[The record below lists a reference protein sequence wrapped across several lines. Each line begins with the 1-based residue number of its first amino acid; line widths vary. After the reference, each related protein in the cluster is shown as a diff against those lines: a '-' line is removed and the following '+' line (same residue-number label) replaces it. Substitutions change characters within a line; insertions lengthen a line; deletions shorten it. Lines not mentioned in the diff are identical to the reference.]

1 MTGRDL
7 LMDLSFIEA
16 RFVDEAET
24 AAAPAQKV
32 RTGAGGCFPVKKGLL
47 IAAVIALMLT
57 LVGCAVVYVM
67 RMQDFQVGRQEAT
80 KPVYGEN
87 GWSIEGYEA
96 VKEQVL
102 TLSGLEGSS
111 GFRAAKEWYEFKRD
125 YDPELELLVKL
136 QEEGKLQTFP
146 AEYDAYNI
154 YTQEMQDK
162 LDQIVKAYGLKLAG
176 EELAFPTEK
185 SLYNA
190 LGLETGLKTED
201 GVTIAGNG
209 GHCYENGNF
218 RLSLSLEVPA
228 DEESQMEVT
237 SGILQWSRKDCF
249 SESLVTIEESDDWEE
264 WNYTCVSGRTAL
276 ILRSHTDSRGWI
288 IWDRGDGILSLQV
301 EVRRDTGYSD
311 ENRQWWEYG
320 FMSNHQLE
328 LLAQAIDG
336 NVEPRMVSREDVEN
350 LTLDTSA
357 ATQNGYTVELKTIE
371 TDGWDAYITLAIT
384 APEGTVISRG
394 SRPGE
399 EDLPIE
405 PHNADFLVSATG
417 ETVCFATSWRPQEDG
432 DGKDNTNNIVLL
444 ASGAT
449 ENGEAPFAQ
458 GSVWTLKMENLTTY
472 YYDPES
478 FNDYTETLAEGLWE
492 FPITIGEKHGDFRE
506 AELVEEPVSLRG
518 SVGMNPDGS
527 KRDEDV
533 AITSFRL
540 HHFGATV
547 IQEKYASFHGSFYAV
562 MKDGS
567 RTELSS
573 AWGGGNTQYLRAETS
588 LELDQV
594 DYVLLPDGTKLSMPT
609 QME

>member
-1 MTGRDL
+1 MTGKDL
-7 LMDLSFIEA
+7 LTTLSGIEA
-16 RFVDEAET
+16 RFVEEAEMT
-24 AAAPAQKV
+24 SMPRKAWNTSEGRISARRVLLVAAA
-32 RTGAGGCFPVKKGLL
+32 
-47 IAAVIALMLT
+47 AAVMVT
-57 LVGCAVVYVM
+57 LVGCAVAYVM
-67 RMQDFQVGRQEAT
+67 QRKDLQVGQQEAV

-87 GWSIEGYEA
+87 GWSIEGYEP

-154 YTQEMQDK
+154 YTQEMKDK
-162 LDQIVKAYGLKLAG
+162 LDEIVKTYDLKLAG
-176 EELAFPTEK
+176 EELHFRTEK
-185 SLYNA
+185 NLYDA
-190 LGLETGLKTED
+190 LGIDTLLKTEN
-201 GVTIAGNG
+201 GVTVAGNG
-209 GHCYENGNF
+209 GSYYENGNF
-218 RLSLSLEVPA
+218 QLNLRLTVPA
-228 DEESQMEVT
+228 DEESQMETT
-237 SGILQWSRKDCF
+237 SATLQWSRKDCF
-249 SESLVTIEESDDWEE
+249 SESLVTIEETEDWEE
-264 WNYTCVSGRTAL
+264 WNDTLASGRTAL

-301 EVRRDTGYSD
+301 GVRRDMGYSD
-311 ENRQWWEYG
+311 EEKQWWEYQ

-328 LLAQAIDG
+328 KIAQTIDSS
-336 NVEPRMVSREDVEN
+336 VEPKLVSREDVEN
-350 LTLDTSA
+350 QSPVSS
-357 ATQNGYTVELKTIE
+357 TQDGYTVELKGIE

-384 APEGTVISRG
+384 APEGTVISR
-394 SRPGE
+394 STRPGE

-405 PHNADFLVSATG
+405 PHNGDFLVSASG
-417 ETVCFATSWRPQEDG
+417 EEVYFATSWVPQEDG
-432 DGKDNTNNIVLL
+432 DGKDNTQDIVLL

-449 ENGEAPFAQ
+449 EDGEAPFRL
-458 GSVWTLKMENLTTY
+458 GSSWTLKMENLTTY
-472 YYDPES
+472 YFDPETA
-478 FNDYTETLAEGLWE
+478 NDYTDTLAEGLWE

-527 KRDEDV
+527 HRYENV

-547 IQEKYASFHGSFYAV
+547 TQERYASFQGSFYAV

-567 RTELSS
+567 KAELSS
-573 AWGGGNTQYLRAETS
+573 AWGGGNTQYLRARS
-588 LELDQV
+588 PLDLEQV
-594 DYVLLPDGTKLSMPT
+594 DHVLLSDGTKLAMS
-609 QME
+609 E